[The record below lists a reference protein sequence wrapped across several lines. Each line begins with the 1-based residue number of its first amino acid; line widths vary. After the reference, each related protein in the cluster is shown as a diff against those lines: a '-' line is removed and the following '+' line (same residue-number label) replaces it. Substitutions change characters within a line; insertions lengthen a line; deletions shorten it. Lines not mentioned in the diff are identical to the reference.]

1 MSGAQ
6 AIGGRHPSA
15 AEWKVLCAVA
25 QESLHLALRNRAH
38 HVTFQGYRIEAC
50 RAGSEGEAGDVIEIR
65 VSDAGHHCPSN
76 CECIEVARYLVL
88 RSACLMQWL
97 PVSRAITVLH

>member
-1 MSGAQ
+1 MSGSR
-6 AIGGRHPSA
+6 AISWRHPSA
-15 AEWKVLCAVA
+15 AEWKVMCAMTHEAVHSA
-25 QESLHLALRNRAH
+25 VRDGWH

-50 RAGSEGEAGDVIEIR
+50 RAGSDGEAGAVIEIR
-65 VSDAGHHCPSN
+65 VSDGGHHSPSKF
-76 CECIEVARYLVL
+76 ERIEVARYCVL

>member
-6 AIGGRHPSA
+6 AIAGRHPSA

-25 QESLHLALRNRAH
+25 QESLHLALRNRSH

-50 RAGSEGEAGDVIEIR
+50 RAGSDGEAGDLIEIR
-65 VSDAGHHCPSN
+65 VSDAGHHSPSGF
-76 CECIEVARYLVL
+76 ERIEVARYLVL

-97 PVSRAITVLH
+97 PVSRASTALH

>member
-25 QESLHLALRNRAH
+25 QESLHLALRNSAH
-38 HVTFQGYRIEAC
+38 HATFQGYRVEAC
-50 RAGSEGEAGDVIEIR
+50 RAGSDGEAGAVIEIR
-65 VSDAGHHCPSN
+65 VSDGGHHSPS
-76 CECIEVARYLVL
+76 EFERIEVARYCVL

>member
-1 MSGAQ
+1 MNGAH
-6 AIGGRHPSA
+6 AIAVRHPSA

-25 QESLHLALRNRAH
+25 QESVYLAIRNRSH

-50 RAGSEGEAGDVIEIR
+50 RAGSDSEAGALIEIS
-65 VSDAGHHCPSN
+65 VSNAGHNSPPDCDR
-76 CECIEVARYLVL
+76 IEVARYLIL

>member
-6 AIGGRHPSA
+6 AISWRHPSA

-25 QESLHLALRNRAH
+25 QESIYLALRNRSH

-50 RAGSEGEAGDVIEIR
+50 RAGSDGEAGDRIEIR
-65 VSDAGHHCPSN
+65 VSDAGQYSPS
-76 CECIEVARYLVL
+76 EFEGIEVARYCVL
-88 RSACLMQWL
+88 RSASLMQWL
-97 PVSRAITVLH
+97 PVSRASTALH